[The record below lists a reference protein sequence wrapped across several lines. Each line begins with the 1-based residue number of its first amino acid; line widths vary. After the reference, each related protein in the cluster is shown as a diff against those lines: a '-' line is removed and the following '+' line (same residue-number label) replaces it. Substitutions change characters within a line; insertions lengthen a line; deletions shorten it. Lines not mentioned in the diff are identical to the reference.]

1 MKYIPQNKLASYREE
16 NKPICCPILG
26 IKTNDW
32 VVDHDHQ
39 TGFIRGVISRQAN
52 VLLGKIENC
61 YLRMCK
67 GDKEF
72 LPVTLEA
79 TASYLEGART
89 NVMHPTGAKQLA
101 NRFLRMKKAE
111 QEQTLFELN
120 AEKSVVNAC
129 TNAKER
135 TNIYSSII
143 KGATTKQ

>member
-1 MKYIPQNKLASYREE
+1 M
-16 NKPICCPILG
+16 CCPILS

-39 TGFIRGVISRQAN
+39 TGMIRGVISRQAN
-52 VLLGKIENC
+52 ILLGKIENC

-79 TASYLEGART
+79 LASYLDKSKTEYL
-89 NVMHPTGAKQLA
+89 HPVGAKQLA

-120 AEKSVVNAC
+120 AEKSVVHSC

-135 TNIYSSII
+135 TSIYSSII